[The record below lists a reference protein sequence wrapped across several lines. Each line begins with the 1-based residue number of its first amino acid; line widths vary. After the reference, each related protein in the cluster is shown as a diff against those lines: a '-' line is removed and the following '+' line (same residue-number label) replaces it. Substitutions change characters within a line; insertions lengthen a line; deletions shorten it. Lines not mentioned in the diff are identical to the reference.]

1 MICLLFL
8 GSIHAILKEGVA
20 GRLLIAVNTGIE
32 FSFSIGSSAILFVAL
47 FLQFSAGNDILCVQ
61 FFTTIRGMT
70 FHGREENGRSGG

>member
-32 FSFSIGSSAILFVAL
+32 FSFSIGS
-47 FLQFSAGNDILCVQ
+47 
-61 FFTTIRGMT
+61 
-70 FHGREENGRSGG
+70 